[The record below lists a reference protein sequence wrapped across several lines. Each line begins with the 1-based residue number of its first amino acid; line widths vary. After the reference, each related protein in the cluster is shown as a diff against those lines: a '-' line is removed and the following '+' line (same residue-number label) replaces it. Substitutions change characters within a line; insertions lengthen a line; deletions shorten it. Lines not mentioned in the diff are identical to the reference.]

1 MNIEWYFYGVYII
14 VGILLIR
21 NTYYDFKNTEKEKR
35 GNKALVYGCVIAS
48 LAIVYIA
55 LRTYAA
61 EPLSDLYF
69 KLVELG
75 GT

>member
-1 MNIEWYFYGVYII
+1 MNLEWYFYGIII
-14 VGILLIR
+14 VVGIMLLR
-21 NTYYDFKNTEKEKR
+21 NTYLDFKNTEKEKR
-35 GNKALVYGCVIAS
+35 GNKALIYGCVIAS

-69 KLVELG
+69 KLAKLG
-75 GT
+75 TT